1 MNRTVVALTC
11 LLASLCLWASD
22 EKRPAYPSYDYDV
35 ARTHEIE
42 PHRRTIPV
50 EGVRSGS
57 NQLRLT
63 LTVSPT
69 GDVLESDAAGDPGIM
84 KLWPQLQGEVR
95 RWKFT
100 PFEANGKA
108 VTAEVEEYIDLVP
121 PERLPKSHVAAPA
134 LRRDSKVA
142 ITLERSGCFGTCPS
156 YTVTVSTDGIV
167 FKGRSGFVVASGTH
181 TDTMDAA
188 EVRKLAKRF
197 VAADFYSMDPSYR
210 ASVTDNPSYVLSIE
224 IDGHTKKVEDYV
236 GSWEGMPAVVTELE
250 NAVDTVAR
258 TERWIEGG
266 DGLVEA
272 LQAEKFNFKS
282 FEAQVMLK
290 EAASRGTTATVREL
304 LEAGVPLVP
313 IPAPKPKGQHE
324 GVPFEAVGWL
334 NAASRHLET
343 LQTLIDAG
351 ASNNDQGDKDLA
363 LVGAARSGSVEA
375 VRALVAYGA
384 NPNADLSKMTVTRS
398 SGGMTLG
405 EQGAGSILIYAAESG
420 NPDMLREVLRYSPKL
435 EARDREGK
443 TAIFAAGE
451 SGYRDRDGARAE
463 CVRLI
468 AQAGANVNARD
479 KDGNTP
485 LHETYLTEVQEELLK
500 LGADVN
506 ARNKDGET
514 PIFTTVD
521 DSAIPLFIEHGADLT
536 IRNNKGQTVVDAA
549 NAKGP
554 QRQEVLRKAIENLNQ
569 R

>member
-11 LLASLCLWASD
+11 LLTSLCLWASD
-22 EKRPAYPSYDYDV
+22 EKRPSYPSYDYEI
-35 ARTHEIE
+35 ARAHEIK
-42 PHRRTIPV
+42 PHRRTIPFK
-50 EGVRSGS
+50 GVRAGF
-57 NQLRLT
+57 NQLHLT

-69 GDVLESDAAGDPGIM
+69 GDVIESDATGEPEI
-84 KLWPQLQGEVR
+84 LQFWPQLQGEVQQ
-95 RWKFT
+95 WKFK
-100 PFEANGKA
+100 PFEESGKA

-121 PERLPKSHVAAPA
+121 PERLPKNHVAAPV

-142 ITLERSGCFGTCPS
+142 ITLERSGCFGSCPA

-167 FKGRSGFVVASGTH
+167 FKGSAFVAAPGKH
-181 TDTMDAA
+181 TDSVDAA

-197 VAADFYSMDPSYR
+197 VAADFFSMDPSYT
-210 ASVTDNPSYVLSIE
+210 ASVTDNPFYTLSIE
-224 IDGHTKKVEDYV
+224 IDGHAKKVEDYV

-250 NAVDTVAR
+250 EEVDAFGR

-266 DGLVEA
+266 DGLVQA
-272 LQAEKFNFKS
+272 LEAEKFNFKS

-290 EAASRGTTATVREL
+290 EAASRGTTPTVREL

-334 NAASRHLET
+334 NAASRHSET

-351 ASNNDQGDKDLA
+351 ASFNDQGDKDLA
-363 LVGAARSGSVEA
+363 LVGAARSGNVEA

-384 NPNADLSKMTVTRS
+384 SPTADLSKLIITE
-398 SGGMTLG
+398 SGAGMTM
-405 EQGAGSILIYAAESG
+405 QGQGSGSLLIYAAESG
-420 NPDMLREVLRYSPKL
+420 NPDMVREILRFGPKL
-435 EARDREGK
+435 EMRDSKGR

-451 SGYRDRDGARAE
+451 YRYRDEDGARAE
-463 CVRLI
+463 CVRLL
-468 AQAGANVNARD
+468 AHAGANVNARD
-479 KDGNTP
+479 NDGNTP
-485 LHETYLTEVQEELLK
+485 LHGTFLTDVEEELLK

-506 ARNKDGET
+506 ARNKEGET

-536 IRNNKGQTVVDAA
+536 IRNDKGQTVVDAA
-549 NAKGP
+549 KSKGP
-554 QRQEVLRKAIENLNQ
+554 QRQEVLRKAIENLSQ